1 MKPFLFAITL
11 ILLGSGAAHAQFTFG
26 VKGGLN
32 TQVNKPG
39 GLNVNLM
46 DTAYV
51 LGLGDAKFGQQIGA
65 YVRIGKGF
73 WIQPEVMFNS
83 NQQSFTLDSPLGQ
96 VVKNEKYQYLDL
108 PVMLGVG
115 SGFLKFQ
122 AGAVGHYF
130 LNSTSELK
138 EFNEYRAKFR
148 QFTWGWQAGLNIGFD
163 KFAIDLR
170 YEGNFSNLGEHIYID
185 GQQYKFDKSPAR
197 VLASVQVGLY

>member
-1 MKPFLFAITL
+1 MKPLLFAIAL
-11 ILLGSGAAHAQFTFG
+11 ILFSSSVAHAQFTFG

-39 GLNVNLM
+39 GINVNFM

-73 WIQPEVMFNS
+73 WVQPEVMFNS

-96 VVKNEKYQYLDL
+96 VVKNEKYQFLDL

-122 AGAVGHYF
+122 AGAVGHYY
-130 LNSTSELK
+130 LSSTSELK
-138 EFNEYRAKFR
+138 EFSEYRAKFK
-148 QFTWGWQAGLNIGFD
+148 QFTWGWQAGLNIGFE

-170 YEGNFSNLGEHIYID
+170 YEGNFSNIGDHIYIGD
-185 GQQYKFDKSPAR
+185 QQYNFDKSPAR
-197 VLASVQVGLY
+197 VLASVQIGLY